1 MTRVVLHPIASGG
14 HRPRRRGTPVS
25 LARGR
30 FNDQRATLPFRAR
43 NMAIITIRYGSHMK
57 TTIEISDPVLNDAR
71 RLAAREGVT
80 LRALVELGL
89 RRLIAEKK
97 RATGF
102 RLRRASYKGNG
113 LQAGLHQGAS
123 WERLRE
129 MTYEGHGR

>member
-1 MTRVVLHPIASGG
+1 
-14 HRPRRRGTPVS
+14 
-25 LARGR
+25 
-30 FNDQRATLPFRAR
+30 
-43 NMAIITIRYGSHMK
+43 MK

-97 RATGF
+97 GATRF
-102 RLRRASYKGNG
+102 RLRRASYKGND
-113 LQAGLHQGAS
+113 LQAGLQGAS

-129 MTYEGHGR
+129 MAYEGHGG